1 MFAVASSNTGGVL
14 APGQSAGV
22 TTGQM
27 SRVFCK
33 IAVPAVCTNL
43 LGYITV
49 LSNTIF
55 AARMNDPV
63 KLAVIGLA
71 NVCHTIMILSLL
83 IGLNAAQETLTSQAY
98 GRGDLR
104 LCGVYLNRGRV
115 ILVAFFIPLALGPAF
130 FAEQIFLAIGQDPEV
145 SRLSHI

>member
-1 MFAVASSNTGGVL
+1 M
-14 APGQSAGV
+14 V
-22 TTGQM
+22 TTSQM

-33 IAVPAVCTNL
+33 IAVPAVLTNL

-63 KLAVIGLA
+63 MLAVIGLA

-98 GRGDLR
+98 GRGDLK

-115 ILVAFFIPLALGPAF
+115 ILATFFIPLAMGPAF
-130 FAEQIFLAIGQDPEV
+130 FAENIFLAIGQDPEV
-145 SRLSHI
+145 SRLAHI